1 MPPHV
6 IQLPMFQSLRVYH
19 AHSAS
24 ITSISISPYPPPLPT
39 ARSEAVQRLAA
50 EAAESAAKQRPAS
63 RQSGSSPAAASRRP
77 KEPSPVPN
85 IPSNNIHVATSSMDG
100 NVCVFSLVDTK
111 DVHLRNFARP
121 VQAVALSPDYRNDRT
136 YISGGLAGQLILTNG
151 AQPGRST
158 STTVGT
164 AAATASG
171 WLGSMGL
178 GANTGKDSIL
188 HSGEGTISTI
198 KWSLS
203 GKYVVWLNEHGVKI
217 MRSKLHLESGDSDD
231 AWKRIGH
238 IDRPQT
244 DEWETMASVWKGRA
258 EWIDEQ
264 AVETDDGEAGR
275 SDVASTPASES
286 LRQQAESSSK
296 KVERLVVGWGGTIW
310 IIHVHPGS
318 IGTGKRAGERSI
330 GRAEIA
336 KHLRMDCIISGI
348 SLYTQNLLLVLAYV
362 LPDDDDDEDNTGNNG
377 GDQRQGHKAKTST
390 GSEPSGGI
398 RRRQNH
404 LPPELRLIDL
414 ASQAEVDKDGLS
426 VSRYERLSSGDY
438 HLGVLPAQNAASAV
452 ASSKGALEAIA
463 GFGSDMWNAAINPRT
478 LFSSGASIRSRNSG
492 DDVSSTQVPSSV
504 GGIRKQGSPTVHPNL
519 VKPGVKIFI
528 HSPFDFI
535 LATKRDLGDHLGWLL
550 EHQEYRKAWELLDEH
565 PEIMAAP
572 PENLHELVPSTPDK
586 KQTSP
591 DELFDDA
598 SSVMGSIGLARHPN
612 SSAQKE
618 KRRIG
623 ELWIRELIEGGN
635 WAEAGKVCSRV
646 LGSSDRW
653 EKWVW
658 TFAGAD
664 KFDEI
669 TNYIPS
675 EPMYPPIPGTIY
687 EVVLNHYIQVDKLRF
702 RELLDRWSTDLFDIK
717 TVSTALEN
725 QLKYRDVRE
734 DSIEGGEKGRDWK
747 IVMESLARLHEANG
761 RYRESLKC
769 YIRLQDADSAFRLI
783 RDNHLADAVADDIP
797 SFIGLRVPQNNR
809 DLMGPEDYEA
819 ATSEAITLLVDEA
832 QHGLV
837 KPSVVVSQLLEKDYK
852 LYLFFYLR
860 GLYKGEGIE
869 EHSGETRDRLL
880 VDSQSLVDEFADLAV
895 SLFAKFER
903 PLLMSFLK
911 SSTSYAFEKAVQ
923 ECEKYKYDD
932 ELVHLYSKTG
942 QMKRALYLI
951 IDRLKDVKKAIEFAK
966 QQDDPDLWD
975 DLLNYSMDKP
985 SFIRGLLEEVGTAIN
1000 PIKLVRRIPEGLEIE
1015 GLREGLKH
1023 IMKEHEIQYSIS
1035 SGVAR
1040 VLRSEVAAA
1049 QNDLRTGQ
1057 RKGIKFEVVI
1067 QSADHVD
1074 VQAKD
1079 VPHPPVTADEVED
1092 SFLQRPKTE
1101 QPGHTHEAPK
1111 PGHCAQCNESFTEYE
1126 METLVG
1132 FACGHVF
1139 HLSHLL
1145 ELLYPSKKLDSDYGL
1160 SSEESIRSGYRVG
1173 SKVTHARLLKDHITE
1188 GCPVCTHRS
1197 VDVQAWDLNRNTSPI
1212 LRLPPEIRNKIYRI
1226 LLSSRRIHV
1235 QHDPKTGSFHCVA
1248 LRPAAN
1254 PWAYKK
1260 HHVLSKGMT
1269 LLAAV
1274 CRQLYHE
1281 TDLIPYGECVW
1292 SWQTPGLM
1300 ERFLVTERRLG
1311 ALQRRAVREVC
1322 VRGLRGFGNFGR
1334 RVRGVLG
1341 GLEVVWF
1348 WEGGSRG
1355 EGWVCEVVE
1364 RRAVREGIGRPN

>member
-1 MPPHV
+1 MTDVPPQPVEAQTKPAIEDSDTEREPRSPSPEASSALQKGKEPQSELDAGDAVTASEGGAGPSAEKQAEVADTKEDGKGDDGNNDGDEEEEDEDDDDDDDDDDEEEEEEEDEDDDEDEEPRLKYARLTQHLGPIYRNGDATSSFLVAGDKMIIGTHNGNIHV
-6 IQLPMFQSLRVYH
+6 IQLPMFQSLRVYK

-24 ITSISISPYPPPLPT
+24 VTSISISPYPPPLPT

-50 EAAESAAKQRPAS
+50 EAAESVARRPPS
-63 RQSGSSPAAASRRP
+63 QQSGSPAAASRRP
-77 KEPSPVPN
+77 KEPTPVPN
-85 IPSNNIHVATSSMDG
+85 TPSNNIHVAASSMDG
-100 NVCVFSLVDTK
+100 NVCVFSLTDSK
-111 DVHLRNFARP
+111 DVQLRNFARP
-121 VQAVALSPDYRNDRT
+121 VQAVALSPDFKNDRT
-136 YISGGLAGQLILTNG
+136 YLSGGLAGQLIMTVG
-151 AQPGRST
+151 GQAGRST

-178 GANTGKDSIL
+178 GTNTGKDTIL

-264 AVETDDGEAGR
+264 AVETDETAPVQTEV
-275 SDVASTPASES
+275 VAATPAAES
-286 LRQQAESSSK
+286 LRQQALASTK
-296 KVERLVVGWGGTIW
+296 KIERLLVGWGGTIW
-310 IIHVHPGS
+310 IIHVHPG
-318 IGTGKRAGERSI
+318 GLVAGKRGGERSI

-362 LPDDDDDEDNTGNNG
+362 LPDDEDEDDDDSPAGK
-377 GDQRQGHKAKTST
+377 GHKSKLSTTST

-398 RRRQNH
+398 KRRQNH

-414 ASQAEVDKDGLS
+414 TSQAEVDKDGLS

-452 ASSKGALEAIA
+452 SASKGALDAIA

-478 LFSSGASIRSRNSG
+478 LFSSGASIMSRNSG
-492 DDVSSTQVPSSV
+492 DDVSVPSMAGAARRQTS
-504 GGIRKQGSPTVHPNL
+504 QTVHPNL
-519 VKPGVKIFI
+519 IKPGVKVFV

-550 EHQEYRKAWELLDEH
+550 EHQEYQKAWELLDEH
-565 PEIMAAP
+565 PEIMASP
-572 PENLHELVPSTPDK
+572 PENLHELVPSTPDN
-586 KQTSP
+586 QHGSQ
-591 DELFDDA
+591 DDLYDDG
-598 SSVMGSIGLARHPN
+598 SSVMGSTGLARHPN
-612 SSAQKE
+612 SSAIKE

-623 ELWIRELIEGGN
+623 ELWVRELIEAGN
-635 WAEAGKVCSRV
+635 WAEAGRICGKV
-646 LGSSDRW
+646 LGSSERW

-717 TVSTALEN
+717 TVTTALEN

-734 DSIEGGEKGRDWK
+734 DSVEGGEKGRDWK
-747 IVMESLARLHEANG
+747 IVVELLARLHEANG
-761 RYRESLKC
+761 RFRESLKC
-769 YIRLQDADSAFRLI
+769 YIKLQDADSAFRLI
-783 RDNHLADAVADDIP
+783 RDNHLAEAVADDIP
-797 SFIGLRVPQNNR
+797 SFIGLRVPPNQEF
-809 DLMGPEDYEA
+809 LGPADYEA

-837 KPSVVVSQLLEKDYK
+837 KPSVVVSQLQEKNLA

-860 GLYKGEGIE
+860 GLYKGEGIA

-880 VDSQSLVDEFADLAV
+880 MDSQSLVDDFADLTV
-895 SLFAKFER
+895 QLFAKYDSS
-903 PLLMSFLK
+903 LLMSFLK

-923 ECEKYKYDD
+923 ECEKYRYDD
-932 ELVHLYSKTG
+932 ELVYLYSKTG

-951 IDRLKDVKKAIEFAK
+951 IDRLKDVKKAIDFAK
-966 QQDDPDLWD
+966 QQDDPDLWE
-975 DLLNYSMDKP
+975 DLLDYSMDKP

-1023 IMKEHEIQYSIS
+1023 IMKEHEIQHSIS
-1035 SGVAR
+1035 SGVAK

-1049 QNDLRTGQ
+1049 QNELRSGQ
-1057 RKGIKFEVVI
+1057 RKGIKFEVVA
-1067 QSADHVD
+1067 QSTDHVD
-1074 VQAKD
+1074 LHVRD
-1079 VPHPPVTADEVED
+1079 VVHPPVHADEVEEK
-1092 SFLQRPKTE
+1092 FLPTKTE
-1101 QPGHTHEAPK
+1101 QPGHTHQAPK
-1111 PGHCAQCNESFTEYE
+1111 AGHCAQCHEPFTDYE

-1145 ELLYPSKKLDSDYGL
+1145 EVLYPGRKVDTDYGL
-1160 SSEESIRSGYRVG
+1160 GSEESLRTGYRVG
-1173 SKVTHARLLKDHITE
+1173 AKVTHARLLKDRIRE
-1188 GCPVCTHRS
+1188 GCPACTHRS
-1197 VDVQAWDLNRNTSPI
+1197 ADV
-1212 LRLPPEIRNKIYRI
+1212 
-1226 LLSSRRIHV
+1226 
-1235 QHDPKTGSFHCVA
+1235 
-1248 LRPAAN
+1248 AA
-1254 PWAYKK
+1254 
-1260 HHVLSKGMT
+1260 
-1269 LLAAV
+1269 
-1274 CRQLYHE
+1274 
-1281 TDLIPYGECVW
+1281 
-1292 SWQTPGLM
+1292 
-1300 ERFLVTERRLG
+1300 
-1311 ALQRRAVREVC
+1311 
-1322 VRGLRGFGNFGR
+1322 
-1334 RVRGVLG
+1334 
-1341 GLEVVWF
+1341 
-1348 WEGGSRG
+1348 
-1355 EGWVCEVVE
+1355 
-1364 RRAVREGIGRPN
+1364 